1 MGKKKNLYDALP
13 LFHWVGVATHTDD
26 VNDIMWK
33 ANL

>member
-13 LFHWVGVATHTDD
+13 LFHWFGVATHTDD